1 MHTKQYSINSVL
13 TVDLIPRFRYR
24 RKRHKNLASC
34 ISGSNRCSTSNK
46 VDDAHPAYHIAP
58 TQLTAGP
65 GTLDEHSKNPSDGE
79 TTLTMQRC
87 YPLGRKNPLDQ
98 SISDCNIPRSFT
110 DRQPTIGGFKTSG
123 LPSVVC
129 DFAYHHILINVLVF
143 FFIVY
148 IIKLRMNAAAPH
160 KFLLS
165 PPYSTMQLSFSPCTP
180 HVQTDP
186 YFSYST

>member
-79 TTLTMQRC
+79 TTLAMQRC
-87 YPLGRKNPLDQ
+87 YPLGRRTPWTRPYPIATFLGPSPTGN
-98 SISDCNIPRSFT
+98 
-110 DRQPTIGGFKTSG
+110 QPSGASKHLACHLLFVTLHIITSSSMS
-123 LPSVVC
+123 L
-129 DFAYHHILINVLVF
+129 F
-143 FFIVY
+143 
-148 IIKLRMNAAAPH
+148 
-160 KFLLS
+160 FLL
-165 PPYSTMQLSFSPCTP
+165 CT
-180 HVQTDP
+180 
-186 YFSYST
+186 